1 MLVSDQDNRNA
12 IVNIEETNKL
22 HAHHNHIQ

>member
-12 IVNIEETNKL
+12 VVNIEETNKL
-22 HAHHNHIQ
+22 EAHHSHIQ